1 VADTTQAAILV
12 VHGIGEQK
20 PYEALDGFARGLARE
35 LGVRAG
41 QLEHRLV
48 WRDGRATS
56 CVRVPAPPG
65 RLDVDALDLYEL
77 YWAGMVEGRIRLRE
91 VLTWIARTSL
101 TPLRLWAQNRELLA
115 GERGAARRRLWIL
128 LREFG
133 RAALLLAAAA
143 FIIGAVLA
151 AARQRDDVTTAVTDI
166 WGLVRDHGHPWALVV
181 WAASV
186 LFAVMV
192 AVGWRRSRPRGAGVT
207 DTERA
212 ASAWWRRASL
222 VAVVVLLGLATAVD
236 VLSGLRVWGL
246 VGRIVYALTAPR
258 VLGLLG
264 AAALALALRHV
275 LVKYLGDVVL
285 YVTADERSSL
295 YRTRAEILDLTTRRL
310 RGLLEDDGYAAVY
323 VAGHSLGSVIAY
335 DAVNRLANEVRADG
349 AGAPPGKTTRERF
362 DKLAGLLTFGSPL
375 DKVYYFFRTE
385 VGPAQAIRA
394 QLLSSLHA
402 FKKAASGRDYGDLR
416 LARYATPQPPSFRWL
431 NVYSPTDPVSGYLD
445 FYRLEPPG
453 DAQVSLWYGL
463 RFAHTAYWSDPRF
476 YHAVVTRWLARRP

>member
-1 VADTTQAAILV
+1 MAEQAAAILV
-12 VHGIGEQK
+12 VHGIGEQN
-20 PYEALDGFARGLARE
+20 PYEALDGFARGPARE
-35 LGVRAG
+35 LDVRAET
-41 QLEHRLV
+41 LEHRLV
-48 WRDGRATS
+48 WRDGWAMS
-56 CVRVPAPPG
+56 GVRVPVPPG

-77 YWAGMVEGRIRLRE
+77 YWASVVEGRIGLRQ
-91 VLTWIARTSL
+91 VLVWIARTSL

-115 GERGAARRRLWIL
+115 RERGAAGRRLRVF

-133 RAALLLAAAA
+133 RAALLLGAAA
-143 FIIGAVLA
+143 FILGAVLE
-151 AARQRDDVTTAVTDI
+151 AARQRAEVTAAVTRI
-166 WGLVRDHGHPWALVV
+166 WTLVRDNGHPYALVV
-181 WAASV
+181 WGVSV
-186 LFAVMV
+186 LFALMV
-192 AVGWRRSRPRGAGVT
+192 AVGWRRSWPRGAAVT
-207 DTERA
+207 DTEREM
-212 ASAWWRRASL
+212 SAWWRRASL

-236 VLSGLRVWGL
+236 VLSGLRAWGL
-246 VGRIVYALTAPR
+246 LARILYELTAPR
-258 VLGLLG
+258 VLGVLG

-310 RGLLEDDGYAAVY
+310 RGLLGDDAYRAVY

-335 DAVNRLANEVRADG
+335 DAVNRLANEVRADA
-349 AGAPPGKTTRERF
+349 AGAPPGKTTRPQF

-375 DKVYYFFRTE
+375 DKVSYFFRTE
-385 VGPAQAIRA
+385 VGPEQAVRA

-416 LARYATPQPPSFRWL
+416 FARYVTLEPRSFRWL

-453 DAQVSLWYGL
+453 DAQISLRYWR

-476 YHAVVTRWLARRP
+476 YHAVVTRWLARP